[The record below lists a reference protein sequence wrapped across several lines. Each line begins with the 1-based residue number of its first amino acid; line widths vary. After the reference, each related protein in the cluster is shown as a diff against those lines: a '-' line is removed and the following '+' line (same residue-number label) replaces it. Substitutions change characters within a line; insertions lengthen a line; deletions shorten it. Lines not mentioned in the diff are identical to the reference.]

1 MTPVLSE
8 NRRARHAPAIARA
21 DSASAEPLVVV
32 RDVCHEYV
40 DRRRRRSVLDD
51 VSFTVQPGELVCIV
65 GPSGVGK
72 TTIMRCMAGLQASTR
87 GDVWIRG
94 RRLDGPSPD
103 VGLVFQDYNRSLMPW
118 MSVQDNVELPL
129 RGRLGRAERGA
140 RAAAALREVGLE
152 RHVDSKPWQLSGG
165 MQQRVAIARA
175 LAYGAPLLLMDEPF
189 ASVDAQTRAA
199 LEDLALHVREDTGQ
213 AIVLITHD
221 VDEAIYLSD
230 RIIVLGGSPASLIA
244 EVAVPLG
251 RRREQLTTKSLP
263 EFGELRKTV
272 HVLIRDASRS
282 MAGEA
287 GGRL

>member
-1 MTPVLSE
+1 M
-8 NRRARHAPAIARA
+8 A
-21 DSASAEPLVVV
+21 PLVAV
-32 RDVCHEYV
+32 RGVGHDYV
-40 DRRRRRSVLDD
+40 ARRRRRGVLEN
-51 VSFTVQPGELVCIV
+51 VSFTVSPGELVCIV

-72 TTIMRCMAGLQASTR
+72 TTILRCVAGLLAATR
-87 GDVWIRG
+87 GEVAIRG
-94 RRLDGPSPD
+94 RALDGPSRD

-129 RGRLGRAERGA
+129 RGRLGRRERRA

-152 RHVDSKPWQLSGG
+152 RHGESRPWQLSGG

-189 ASVDAQTRAA
+189 ASVDAQTRAG
-199 LEDLALHVREDTGQ
+199 LEDLTLQVRDDTGQ

-230 RIIVLGGSPASLIA
+230 RIIVLGGSPASVVA

-251 RRREQLTTKSLP
+251 RSREQLTTKSLP
-263 EFGELRKTV
+263 EFAALRTRV
-272 HVLIRDASRS
+272 HTTIQDATRS
-282 MAGEA
+282 M
-287 GGRL
+287 GGR